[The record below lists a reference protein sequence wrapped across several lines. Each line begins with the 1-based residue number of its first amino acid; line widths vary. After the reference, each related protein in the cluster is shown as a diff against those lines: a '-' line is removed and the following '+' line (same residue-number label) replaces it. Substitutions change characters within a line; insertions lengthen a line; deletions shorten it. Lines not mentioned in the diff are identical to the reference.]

1 MRIRVRGFLTVR
13 DVLGGRKVVNVEVEE
28 ATITGL
34 LRKLSVQFGESFEQM
49 FFDPGNGAVSE
60 QVAILVN
67 GCHYSHL
74 PHGLDTVLKDED
86 DVALFPRI
94 AGG

>member
-13 DVLGGRKVVNVEVEE
+13 EVLGGRKVVTVEVGE
-28 ATITGL
+28 ATIAGL
-34 LRKLSVQFGESFEQM
+34 LQELSVQFGKSFDSM
-49 FFDPGNGAVSE
+49 FFDPGSGAISE

-74 PHGLDTVLKDED
+74 PSGLDTVLEDED
-86 DVALFPRI
+86 DVALFPSI